1 MREAWIDSADAADKK
16 KLARDIQ
23 AAVFEEALLVPLGNY
38 RQSAAWRKS
47 LSGHL
52 KGPVPVFWNVAK
64 A

>member
-1 MREAWIDSADAADKK
+1 MQVEC
-16 KLARDIQ
+16 LTQ
-23 AAVFEEALLVPLGNY
+23 ALYVPLGQY
-38 RQSAAWRKS
+38 FQSAAWRNS